1 MARPKRKAPRPPSP
15 PSPQSPP
22 SSSSA
27 TLSPTHEEAP
37 SSDLTRFT
45 TAENEEW
52 HLLRTNAKLLVEKD
66 ISLEIKDKFHLLSF
80 FRVLRWENS
89 FALPPYF
96 CEELVREFYA
106 NVETKMRSTS
116 VIWSVVRGTR
126 ISITSEDINKAL
138 DVPNEGLY
146 VQYKKSFNP
155 PEGANWKVMEA
166 TDRFGVTYTPYR
178 QTNTMILVTS
188 SFKEVQR
195 LILYLLG
202 TNILPRASGKNEV
215 RTSDLYFLDKMVHG
229 LDGITG
235 INYGSVIL
243 NHMQDFLRNKS
254 PKHAITYPMLISLV
268 IERLGIDTSITTR
281 TPIQKSDILRQATC
295 GKMGI
300 DLNPPAR
307 SSPPPTSGD
316 AETSRAR
323 RAHPSP
329 SLLRR
334 MVTTQEALLTKLH
347 NINENINRRFD
358 ETNARIARIEAH
370 INIRPPSPPTYAPF

>member
-15 PSPQSPP
+15 PTSPP

-37 SSDLTRFT
+37 SSDPTRFT

-52 HLLRTNAKLLVEKD
+52 HLLRTNSKLLVEKD
-66 ISLEIKDKFHLLSF
+66 IAPEIEDKFHLLSF

-89 FALPPYF
+89 FALPPYY

-116 VIWSVVRGTR
+116 VIWRVVRGTR
-126 ISITSEDINKAL
+126 FSITSEDINKAL

-166 TDRFGVTYTPYR
+166 TERFGVTYTPYR
-178 QTNTMILVTS
+178 HTNTMILVTS

-215 RTSDLYFLDKMVHG
+215 RTSDLYFLDKMIHG

-254 PKHAITYPMLISLV
+254 PKHAIPYPRLISLI
-268 IERLGIDTSITTR
+268 IERLGIDTSTITR
-281 TPIQKSDILRQATC
+281 TPIRKSDILRQATC

-300 DLNPPAR
+300 DLDPPAR
-307 SSPPPTSGD
+307 NSPPPTSGD
-316 AETSRAR
+316 EAETSRAR

-334 MVTTQEALLTKLH
+334 LVTTQDALLTELH
-347 NINENINRRFD
+347 NINDNINRRFD
-358 ETNARIARIEAH
+358 ETNARIDRIEAH
-370 INIRPPSPPTYAPF
+370 LNIRPPSLPPYPPF

>member
-15 PSPQSPP
+15 PSPP

-37 SSDLTRFT
+37 SSDPTRFT

-66 ISLEIKDKFHLLSF
+66 IASEIEDKFHLLSF

-89 FALPPYF
+89 FALPPYY

-116 VIWSVVRGTR
+116 VILSVVRGTR
-126 ISITSEDINKAL
+126 ISITLEDINRAL
-138 DVPNEGLY
+138 DVPNEGVY

-166 TDRFGVTYTPYR
+166 TDRFRVTYTPYR

-202 TNILPRASGKNEV
+202 TNILPRASEKDEV

-254 PKHAITYPMLISLV
+254 PKHAIPYPRLISLV
-268 IERLGIDTSITTR
+268 IERLGIDTSTTTR

-295 GKMGI
+295 GRMGI
-300 DLNPPAR
+300 DLEPPAR

-316 AETSRAR
+316 EAETSRAR
-323 RAHPSP
+323 RAHTRP

-334 MVTTQEALLTKLH
+334 MVTTQEALLTDLH

-370 INIRPPSPPTYAPF
+370 LNIRPPSPPPCASF

>member
-1 MARPKRKAPRPPSP
+1 MARPKRKAPSPPSP
-15 PSPQSPP
+15 PSPP
-22 SSSSA
+22 SSSLA

-37 SSDLTRFT
+37 SSDPTRFT

-66 ISLEIKDKFHLLSF
+66 IAPEIEDKFHLLSF

-89 FALPPYF
+89 FALPPYY

-106 NVETKMRSTS
+106 NVETQMRSIS

-138 DVPNEGLY
+138 DVSNEGLS

-155 PEGANWKVMEA
+155 PEGANWKVMES
-166 TDRFGVTYTPYR
+166 TDRSEVTYTPYR

-235 INYGSVIL
+235 INYGSVIH
-243 NHMQDFLRNKS
+243 NDMQDFLQNKS
-254 PKHAITYPMLISLV
+254 PKHAIPYPRLISLV
-268 IERLGIDTSITTR
+268 IERLGIDTYTTTR

-300 DLNPPAR
+300 DLDPPAR
-307 SSPPPTSGD
+307 SSP
-316 AETSRAR
+316 
-323 RAHPSP
+323 AHGNH
-329 SLLRR
+329 
-334 MVTTQEALLTKLH
+334 TG
-347 NINENINRRFD
+347 
-358 ETNARIARIEAH
+358 
-370 INIRPPSPPTYAPF
+370 SPPNGVT